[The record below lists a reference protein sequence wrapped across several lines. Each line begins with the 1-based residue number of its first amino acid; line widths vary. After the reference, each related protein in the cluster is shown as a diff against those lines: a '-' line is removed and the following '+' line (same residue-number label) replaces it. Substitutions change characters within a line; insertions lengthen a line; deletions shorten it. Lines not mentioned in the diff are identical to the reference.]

1 MEDQKTYQVEL
12 TSKAK
17 IYFLEV
23 LEYFYEYGSL
33 VSAERKADALYSLAL
48 TLNKLP
54 DRGSIEPTLQ
64 GLKREYR
71 FILFKSTSK
80 AVIKIIYFIDKKDSV
95 VYIPDFFPTSMD
107 VKALG
112 TRNVR

>member
-1 MEDQKTYQVEL
+1 VEDQKTYQVEL
-12 TSKAK
+12 TPKAK

-23 LEYFYEYGSL
+23 LEYFYQYSSL

-80 AVIKIIYFIDKKDSV
+80 AAIKNYLFHRQERWCC
-95 VYIPDFFPTSMD
+95 
-107 VKALG
+107 LH
-112 TRNVR
+112 N